1 MNIVAQN
8 RKARYEYSIL
18 DTFEAGIA
26 LKGTEVKSLRDGK
39 GNIAESFVEVKNNE
53 AFLINAYIPEYS
65 KARMFNHFPRAPRK
79 LLLHKKE
86 IRKIETQIKL
96 KGLTVVA
103 LKLYFNRKNKAK
115 VEIAVARGKKKHD
128 KREAIKER
136 EFERRKAKKDFL

>member
-8 RKARYEYSIL
+8 RKARYEYEIL
-18 DTFEAGIA
+18 DTFEAGIV

-39 GNIAESFVEVKNNE
+39 GNIAECFVEVKKDE
-53 AFLINAYIPEYS
+53 AFLINAYIPEYD
-65 KARMFNHFPRAPRK
+65 KARIFNHFPRAPRK
-79 LLLHKKE
+79 LLLHRKE

-103 LKLYFNRKNKAK
+103 LKLYFNKRNKAK
-115 VEIAVARGKKKHD
+115 VEIAIARGKKKHD

-136 EFERRKAKKDFL
+136 DFERRKAKKEFE